1 MLYGLW
7 ERAVVV
13 RLPGNSGR
21 SYVVKTV
28 REKFYQR
35 NLRDIR
41 QQTEPYIIEVDTN
54 EEEAREAEQEDEFM
68 QEAQQSTG
76 IKMEKTNEATINEKT
91 RRQEHAVAESSESHR
106 NIETKIV
113 CVILFAFCQ
122 KREVLLMLLA
132 F

>member
-1 MLYGLW
+1 M
-7 ERAVVV
+7 
-13 RLPGNSGR
+13 
-21 SYVVKTV
+21 KTV

-54 EEEAREAEQEDEFM
+54 EEEAREAEQEDEFV

-91 RRQEHAVAESSESHR
+91 R
-106 NIETKIV
+106 
-113 CVILFAFCQ
+113 
-122 KREVLLMLLA
+122 
-132 F
+132 

>member
-1 MLYGLW
+1 M
-7 ERAVVV
+7 
-13 RLPGNSGR
+13 
-21 SYVVKTV
+21 KTV

-91 RRQEHAVAESSESHR
+91 R
-106 NIETKIV
+106 
-113 CVILFAFCQ
+113 
-122 KREVLLMLLA
+122 
-132 F
+132 